1 MVYTM
6 EYRTCDG
13 CNKVKPQTDFYKT
26 IKKICKMCRDEYM
39 REQREQLREEEEIAN
54 MKRDQD
60 IKKLKKTTIA
70 QRDTIRKME
79 DAIAAIEERMANMEV
94 GFGDITPFK
103 FKRKGVLR
111 IK

>member
-1 MVYTM
+1 MVYTV

-13 CNKVKPQTDFYKT
+13 CDENKPQTDFYKT

-39 REQREQLREEEEIAN
+39 KEQRQQSKEEEEIAN

-60 IKKLKKTTIA
+60 IKKLKKTTIT

-79 DAIAAIEERMANMEV
+79 GTIAIIEERMTNMEV
-94 GFGDITPFK
+94 GLGDITPSK
-103 FKRKGVLR
+103 FKRKGMLR